1 MTRLV
6 LASASPRRLALLAQ
20 IGITP
25 DEVIATDI
33 DEAPLP
39 KETPRNLALRLARQ
53 KAEAVK
59 AKEAIVLAADT
70 VVAVGRRVLPKA
82 ETEAQARACLRLL
95 SGRSHRV
102 YTGVAVRTA
111 GFQPADGAAA
121 GGTRTRLVETRVAF
135 KVLSAKEVEAYI
147 ASGEWRGKA
156 GGYAAQGLAGRYIT
170 SIIGSYSSV
179 IGLPL
184 YETATLLE
192 GARA

>member
-25 DEVIATDI
+25 DEVIAADI
-33 DEAPLP
+33 DETPL
-39 KETPRNLALRLARQ
+39 KEETPRNLALRLARQ

-59 AKEAIVLAADT
+59 ADGAVILAADT

-82 ETEAQARACLRLL
+82 ETEAEARECLRLL

-102 YTGVAVRTA
+102 YTGVAVKT
-111 GFQPADGAAA
+111 DAAI
-121 GGTRTRLVETRVAF
+121 RERLVETRVAF
-135 KVLSAKEVEAYI
+135 KVLSAAEIEAYI
-147 ASGEWRGKA
+147 ASKEWRGKA

-184 YETATLLE
+184 FETANLLE
-192 GARA
+192 SARS